1 MKHFENQE
9 QNTYQTGSTTPP
21 KSYQG
26 IIAVL
31 LILVIFLGGIV
42 GILSM
47 MNIRLFRLLEQKEK
61 NSVAF
66 SKVEEHT
73 PALALELDSLELS
86 GEDFGFSC
94 QEITGLY
101 RSYQQLPGGLYISQV
116 TPDSPAQKA
125 DLRQGDILLKING
138 RLVEDMA
145 AFETA
150 IRQSKTCTVTIYRE
164 QQELTVT
171 LQLPE

>member
-1 MKHFENQE
+1 MKHFENWE
-9 QNTYQTGSTTPP
+9 QNTYQTGSTKPP
-21 KSYQG
+21 KNYQG
-26 IIAVL
+26 MIAVL

-61 NSVAF
+61 NSVEF
-66 SKVEEHT
+66 SKATEDA
-73 PALALELDSLELS
+73 PALASELEALDIS

-101 RSYQQLPGGLYISQV
+101 RSYQQIPGGLYISQV
-116 TPDSPAQKA
+116 TPNSPAAEA

-138 RLVEDMA
+138 VTVDNGA
-145 AFETA
+145 DFEAA
-150 IRQSKTCTVTIYRE
+150 IRQSNTCTLTVYRE
-164 QQELTVT
+164 QQELAVT
-171 LQLPE
+171 LQIPG

>member
-1 MKHFENQE
+1 MKHFENPE
-9 QNTYQTGSTTPP
+9 QNTYQTGSTNPP
-21 KSYQG
+21 KSYQS

-61 NSVAF
+61 NSVEF
-66 SKVEEHT
+66 SKTAEDI
-73 PALALELDSLELS
+73 PALASELEATEIS

-116 TPDSPAQKA
+116 VPNSPAAKA
-125 DLRQGDILLKING
+125 DLRQGDILVKLNG
-138 RLVEDMA
+138 VAVENGAD
-145 AFETA
+145 FEPA
-150 IRQSKTCTVTIYRE
+150 IRQSNTCTLTIYRE
-164 QQELTVT
+164 EKELTVT
-171 LQLPE
+171 LHVPE